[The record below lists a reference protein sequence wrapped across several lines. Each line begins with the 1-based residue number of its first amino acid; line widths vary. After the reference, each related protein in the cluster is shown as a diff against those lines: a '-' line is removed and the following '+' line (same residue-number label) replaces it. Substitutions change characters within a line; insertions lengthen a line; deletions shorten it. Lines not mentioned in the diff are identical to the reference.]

1 MASKRLIGWAVLW
14 LVAGN
19 TLAPAPLNAA
29 EAPTT
34 TQALSLTP
42 IQPLVEYT
50 APSKEEAAQCTMRA
64 ETENKT
70 TAWIVRNKQG
80 EILRR
85 FADVNGDNFVDLWC
99 YYQNGLEVYR
109 DIDSNFNKKA
119 DQYRWFNTA
128 GTRWGIDKDEDG
140 RVDAWRV
147 LSSHE
152 VAEQVIFAL
161 KMRDQARFNLLL
173 ITPAELSETG
183 LGKDRADQIAAS
195 VKNASAAFSKLLNEQ
210 KIVTPQSRYM
220 DFGSARPA
228 TIPIATA
235 GSTKDVVVIDNAS
248 ALVETGGKHE
258 QVLLGTL
265 ISVGSTWKLV
275 GAPAIGGD
283 SQPQGGFLALP
294 NADTAGSGSS
304 GDAPSDEMQTLM
316 ADLEKLDRE
325 SDSLSPEKQA
335 ANIDARAEKLQRLAQ
350 ITPAAEREQWYR
362 QLADMLSVATQ
373 SGNYPQGLERLNQLQ
388 KTLTDAGADE
398 DSIAHAVFQRLWT
411 QYMTSLQAPGADAA
425 VEQGKWLASLQ
436 DFVTN
441 YPKSSDAAEA
451 LLQLG
456 MYQEFVGKTEEAQK
470 WYQQL
475 VGSFPN
481 AQPAKKASGALVRLG
496 SVGKPVKLRGT
507 DLQNASTLDLGSYRR
522 KVVLIHY
529 WATWCEPCKEDMVLL
544 RDFFA
549 KRGGRD
555 FDVIGVCLDNNAAGA
570 KQYLA
575 QNRFPWKHI
584 HEPGGLEG
592 RLANEMGVM
601 NLPLMVLVDQ
611 NGNVV
616 NNNIHVAELD
626 AALTRLVQPAANTA
640 TTPRTGAIP
649 R

>member
-1 MASKRLIGWAVLW
+1 MVSKRLLGWVTLC
-14 LVAGN
+14 LVTGN
-19 TLAPAPLNAA
+19 ALAPGSSKAA

-50 APSKEEAAQCTMRA
+50 TPSKEEAAQCTMRA

-85 FADVNGDNFVDLWC
+85 FADVNSDNFVDLWC
-99 YYQNGLEVYR
+99 YYQDGLEVYR

-128 GTRWGIDKDEDG
+128 GTRWGVDKDEDG
-140 RVDAWRV
+140 RVDLWRV

-152 VAEQVIFAL
+152 VAEQVVFAL
-161 KMRDQARFNLLL
+161 KARDQARFNLLL
-173 ITPAELSETG
+173 MTPAELSETG
-183 LGKDRADQIAAS
+183 LGKDRVDQISAS
-195 VKNASAAFSKLLNEQ
+195 VKNASAEFSKLLNEQ

-228 TIPIATA
+228 TIPAGTG

-265 ISVGSTWKLV
+265 VSVGGTWKLI
-275 GAPAIGGD
+275 GAPAIGGED
-283 SQPQGGFLALP
+283 QPGGTFNLITSASATNP
-294 NADTAGSGSS
+294 GPAGN
-304 GDAPSDEMQTLM
+304 APSDEMQSLM

-325 SDSLSPEKQA
+325 SDSLQPEKQA
-335 ANIDARAEKLQRLAQ
+335 ANIDARAEKLLRLAQ
-350 ITPAAEREQWYR
+350 ITPEAEREQWYR
-362 QLADMLSVATQ
+362 QLADMLSVAAQ
-373 SGNYPQGLERLNQLQ
+373 SGNYPQGLERLTQLQ
-388 KTLTDAGADE
+388 KTLTEVGASE
-398 DSIAHAVFQRLWT
+398 DSIAHAVFQSLWT
-411 QYMTSLQAPGADAA
+411 QYMTSLQAPGAEAA
-425 VEQGKWLASLQ
+425 KEQEKWLASLQ
-436 DFVTN
+436 QFVGQ

-456 MYQEFVGKTEEAQK
+456 MYQEFVGKTADAQK

-475 VGSFPN
+475 VSSFPHE
-481 AQPAKKASGALVRLG
+481 QPAKKASGALMRLS
-496 SVGKPVKLRGT
+496 SVGKPIKLRGT

-529 WATWCEPCKEDMVLL
+529 WATWCEPCKADMVLL
-544 RDFFA
+544 RDFYA

-555 FDVIGVCLDNNAAGA
+555 FDVIGVCLDDSAAGA

-575 QNRFPWKHI
+575 QNRFPWKHL
-584 HEPGGLEG
+584 HEAGGLDG

-601 NLPLMVLVDQ
+601 NPPLMVLVDQ

-616 NNNIHVAELD
+616 NNNIHIAELD
-626 AALTRLVQPAANTA
+626 ATLTRLLQPAGNTA